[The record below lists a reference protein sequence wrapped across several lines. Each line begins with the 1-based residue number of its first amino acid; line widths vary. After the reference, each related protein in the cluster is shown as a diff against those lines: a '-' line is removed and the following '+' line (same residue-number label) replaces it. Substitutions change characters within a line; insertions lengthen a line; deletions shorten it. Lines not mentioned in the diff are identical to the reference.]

1 MLYRFFLIFVI
12 VLSMFQLYSHL
23 IPLIHLKPEKSRVIN
38 RIVSL
43 KINVIINLLSSIVV
57 VVVANWKLLPLLFWY
72 FSVSFI
78 KFSPRFFMFLCRVHM
93 SSVLPRRQLQF
104 VINITTTGWPWDR
117 FSLFRITFQKNLFP
131 LSRFNSFNSIN
142 WLKTCHFSLIFM
154 LFL

>member
-1 MLYRFFLIFVI
+1 
-12 VLSMFQLYSHL
+12 MFQLYSHL
-23 IPLIHLKPEKSRVIN
+23 IQAIHLKPEKSRAIN

-57 VVVANWKLLPLLFWY
+57 VVVAINLKLLPLLFWY

-142 WLKTCHFSLIFM
+142 LLKTCQFSQIFM